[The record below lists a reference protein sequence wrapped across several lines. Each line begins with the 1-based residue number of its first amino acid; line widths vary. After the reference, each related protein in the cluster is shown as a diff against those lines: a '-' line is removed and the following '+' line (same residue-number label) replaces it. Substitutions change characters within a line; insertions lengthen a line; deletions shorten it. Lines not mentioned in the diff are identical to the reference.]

1 MLHGEHVV
9 LRAVTEDDYG
19 RLYRWAQDPDIW
31 AQTTDKPLRA
41 RSFAEFT
48 EYYDRVVRN
57 EATAEFAVDVDDTLI
72 GRATLFAFDN
82 LAQNAE
88 LGVSLG
94 PEYRGKGYGR
104 DVVRVLLRYG
114 FHHRNLHRIWLET
127 LATNEA
133 GLRAYRAAGFVE
145 EGRLREQ
152 AWSDGAHVDVVRM
165 AVLRRDWYRIASEP

>member
-9 LRAVTEDDYG
+9 LRPATEADFG
-19 RLYRWAQDPDIW
+19 RLYEWSLDVDVW
-31 AQTTDKPLRA
+31 AQTTDRPLRPGT
-41 RSFAEFT
+41 FAAFKERY
-48 EYYDRVVRN
+48 EGILRN
-57 EATAEFAVDVDDTLI
+57 ESSAEFAVDVEGTLI
-72 GRATLFAFDN
+72 GRASLFGFDD

-88 LGVSLG
+88 LGVNLG

-104 DVVRVLLRYG
+104 DVVRVLLQYG
-114 FHHRNLHRIWLET
+114 FVHRNLHRIWLET

-165 AVLRRDWYRIASEP
+165 AVLRRDWYRIASGP